1 MGLIVIS
8 FFAFVSLGL
17 PNGFMGVAWPGIR
30 HQFQFPVDAL
40 GIIIVCGTAGYM
52 LSCLLSRPLI
62 RHLGIGV
69 LLSLC
74 NFAMAGIHYLFMQF
88 VQHGGFS
95 SSFLQLADLGRCN
108 RCRNQKLFRKIPQY
122 PHDTVVTRKLLE

>member
-74 NFAMAGIHYLFMQF
+74 NFAMAGTLFVYAVCPAWWIF
-88 VQHGGFS
+88 VIFSAVGG
-95 SSFLQLADLGRCN
+95 LGPV
-108 RCRNQKLFRKIPQY
+108 Q
-122 PHDTVVTRKLLE
+122 